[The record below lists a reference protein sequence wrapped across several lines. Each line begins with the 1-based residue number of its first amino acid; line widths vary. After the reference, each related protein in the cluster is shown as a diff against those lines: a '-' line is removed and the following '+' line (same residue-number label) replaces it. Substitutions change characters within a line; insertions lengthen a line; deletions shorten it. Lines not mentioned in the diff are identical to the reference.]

1 MISMQSMIDNMKY
14 DPNESDYFDADED
27 LMTEKEYERHQMIN
41 DPDYEPLSKAE
52 KIFIPLAHYGLYM
65 LVIALMVWMVL
76 N

>member
-41 DPDYEPLSKAE
+41 DPDYEPVSKVE
-52 KIFIPLAHYGLYM
+52 KIVIPLAHYGIYL
-65 LVIALMVWMVL
+65 LVIALVVWMVL